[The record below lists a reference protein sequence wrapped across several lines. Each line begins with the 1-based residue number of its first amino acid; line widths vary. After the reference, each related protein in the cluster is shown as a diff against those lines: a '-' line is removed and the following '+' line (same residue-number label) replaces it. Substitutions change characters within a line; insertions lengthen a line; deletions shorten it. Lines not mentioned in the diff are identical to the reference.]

1 MNKTEFKSLIINQM
15 IFDVEE
21 KIQLSKDQINS
32 INLSKSSA
40 TKSSAGDKHET
51 SRAMMER
58 ELSMAEFQLQK
69 AQQQKSDI
77 ENLKKSTNSEG
88 IISVGSIIHTTTG
101 YFILGIGLGKI
112 EVDGAMCFAV
122 SSASPIGKILL
133 GKKVGDVFEF
143 NASKIEIISIS

>member
-1 MNKTEFKSLIINQM
+1 MNKGEFKSLIINQM

-32 INLSKSSA
+32 INQSKSSA

-58 ELSMAEFQLQK
+58 ELVMAKSQHQK
-69 AQQQKSDI
+69 SQQQKLDI
-77 ENLKKSTNSEG
+77 ENLQKSAISTENIG
-88 IISVGSIIHTTTG
+88 IGSFIHTTTG

-112 EVDGAMCFAV
+112 EVEGSICFAI
-122 SSASPIGKILL
+122 SPASPIGKNLL
-133 GKKVGDVFEF
+133 GKKVGDSFEF
-143 NASKIEIISIS
+143 NGSIIEIISIK